1 MYDIPLSDSK
11 MNVSDSLSDCPSM
24 RLKVQILSLFV
35 TVACFGRLMLMSN
48 LSAEISGL
56 FSLLHA
62 NNGKEMAI
70 TSHNR
75 NCVVV
80 LI

>member
-11 MNVSDSLSDCPSM
+11 MNVSDSLSDCPSV

-35 TVACFGRLMLMSN
+35 TVACFGMSMLTLNS
-48 LSAEISGL
+48 SAEISGL

-62 NNGKEMAI
+62 NNGKNMAI
-70 TSHNR
+70 TSHNK